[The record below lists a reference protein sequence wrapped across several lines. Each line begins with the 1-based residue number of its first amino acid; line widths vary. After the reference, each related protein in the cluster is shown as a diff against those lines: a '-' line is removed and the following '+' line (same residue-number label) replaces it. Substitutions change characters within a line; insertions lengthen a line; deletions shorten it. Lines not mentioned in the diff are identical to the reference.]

1 MSALSFSSGQC
12 RRQSW
17 QGMARLPGIRGK
29 YVPWTLRGLCV
40 TLRHQRPG
48 WVRGVGRISIHGHI
62 KQDSLS
68 AGYLWGRAR
77 HSHTLRRQFTHTQSL
92 CSSIPSSLLQSH
104 PLQLLQVCV
113 TVTFTRKQ
121 KIHTRSARTAYSSS
135 LWARITPHRWS
146 GKTCLLTGVRECDR
160 VES

>member
-17 QGMARLPGIRGK
+17 QGMVRLPGIRGK
-29 YVPWTLRGLCV
+29 YVPRTLRGLCV
-40 TLRHQRPG
+40 TLWHQRPG

-77 HSHTLRRQFTHTQSL
+77 HSHTLRRQFTHTL
-92 CSSIPSSLLQSH
+92 CAVQFPAVSFNP
-104 PLQLLQVCV
+104 PQLLQVCV

-135 LWARITPHRWS
+135 LWARITPRHWS
-146 GKTCLLTGVRECDR
+146 GKTCLLAGVRECDR